1 MADAVSKSLS
11 GGDCVISRNAR
22 PVSDTRV
29 PGDALGVPPGSPGDA
44 TSGDEL
50 GSDLEAQP
58 LLTSPATHQPP
69 PAAANTAVRNGP
81 GSGRG
86 IPPRLPRGPGLDSDD
101 GAWSCRCSNKVWCMV
116 AMGALA
122 AFLVLAVSSWLPGM
136 GDVDVDGM
144 VADVVP
150 SHTTTAAHPPIP
162 SESRTWCVGCDAVY
176 ERSQSPSHRHDERFL
191 IWMFSYG
198 RSANRMFSMMGALAM
213 AKLTGRTVVVPDELH
228 FMRTSLTQAGGAVL
242 ELDVAGLAAENITV
256 ISETQFRS
264 LVVPRLH
271 PSFGPHDVLI
281 SKVRVTPC
289 VPFQGCVLPHSH
301 LTPCPA
307 CACSPLQHEFNSNK
321 PFWYRAAGWP
331 TRPHARSLCGHLPD
345 KALMSNLAVVRQLKA
360 SPCRYAVLGELMH
373 TGALTRWM
381 RLPPVVTPAQQ
392 AALAVSPPLPAPNT
406 SAYTPPSPTCALG
419 GVRMS
424 RLEPWEAFVTPEAWC
439 QPHAPPP
446 AQRPCLGKY
455 VRLAPWVAAGADVF
469 VRAAPLVPAESD
481 RLGREMLD
489 AIVAA
494 LRLPPQNASGLSPDR
509 PLPRLR
515 PRPVVALHL
524 RGMGQYMKPSAPCS
538 QPTGP
543 NLVLRLRELGY
554 LDDGGGVKPWLFIMH
569 DHSPPSREAV
579 KHITSVLGSDC
590 CLRLPPAGLSAFASA
605 TDVLRQDVELML
617 EMCVMPRCVRHV
629 TLPKYLTVCVC
640 VRVCVSVS
648 VCVCVCVC
656 SGVAMRADAFIG
668 NRYSSLSCVSCR
680 CRCPCSTPTVA

>member
-101 GAWSCRCSNKVWCMV
+101 GASSCRCSNKVWCMV

-136 GDVDVDGM
+136 GDVGVDGM

-281 SKVRVTPC
+281 SKVGVPVSRVRVTTLASHTMPC
-289 VPFQGCVLPHSH
+289 WRVFPS
-301 LTPCPA
+301 T
-307 CACSPLQHEFNSNK
+307 
-321 PFWYRAAGWP
+321 
-331 TRPHARSLCGHLPD
+331 ARVQR
-345 KALMSNLAVVRQLKA
+345 KQALL
-360 SPCRYAVLGELMH
+360 
-373 TGALTRWM
+373 
-381 RLPPVVTPAQQ
+381 
-392 AALAVSPPLPAPNT
+392 VS
-406 SAYTPPSPTCALG
+406 G
-419 GVRMS
+419 
-424 RLEPWEAFVTPEAWC
+424 
-439 QPHAPPP
+439 
-446 AQRPCLGKY
+446 
-455 VRLAPWVAAGADVF
+455 
-469 VRAAPLVPAESD
+469 
-481 RLGREMLD
+481 
-489 AIVAA
+489 
-494 LRLPPQNASGLSPDR
+494 SGL
-509 PLPRLR
+509 
-515 PRPVVALHL
+515 
-524 RGMGQYMKPSAPCS
+524 
-538 QPTGP
+538 
-543 NLVLRLRELGY
+543 
-554 LDDGGGVKPWLFIMH
+554 
-569 DHSPPSREAV
+569 
-579 KHITSVLGSDC
+579 
-590 CLRLPPAGLSAFASA
+590 
-605 TDVLRQDVELML
+605 
-617 EMCVMPRCVRHV
+617 
-629 TLPKYLTVCVC
+629 
-640 VRVCVSVS
+640 
-648 VCVCVCVC
+648 
-656 SGVAMRADAFIG
+656 ADAAT
-668 NRYSSLSCVSCR
+668 R
-680 CRCPCSTPTVA
+680 T